1 MARII
6 LRLSPK
12 PFRHG
17 DIVTDWWRL
26 AWGYRQVYRVLA
38 GHSAGSLKLAAW
50 DDDTCTFAG
59 VLILPAGTLRLAPD
73 DWPQVRNVR
82 VWEGE
87 VRRTV
92 QAAADY
98 VLARIGGVA

>member
-1 MARII
+1 MAIR

-17 DIVTDWWRL
+17 DVVTDWWRL

-38 GHSAGSLKLAAW
+38 GHEAGTMKVAVW
-50 DDDTCTFAG
+50 DDTAMTFAG

-87 VRRTV
+87 VRKVV
-92 QAAADY
+92 QHAAEL